1 MPHRMTGARFIAES
15 LKGYGV
21 THVFFVEA
29 ILRRSLMEM
38 ESLGIRRVLTH
49 SEKAAAYMADGYARI
64 AQRPG
69 VCMAQSVGAAN
80 LASGLQ
86 DPFLGRSPVIA
97 ITGRQ
102 VPMAQ
107 YRHAYQEIL
116 HGPLFEPVTKYNV
129 TVEALPQLPHILRQ
143 AFREATSGTPGPVHL
158 DLLGYQGQ
166 AIEEAEADLEVLV
179 EEPFARIP
187 PYRTPP
193 DATQVAEAVRLLT
206 SAERPVFVAG
216 GGVTASQA
224 GAELRALAERLTI
237 PVATSLNG
245 KSVLLDDH
253 PSNVGVVGRYSRW
266 CANQAVAEADLVVFI
281 GSAVGEM
288 VTLGW
293 KIPRPGTQIVQIDI
307 NPAELGRNYPHT
319 LGVLGDAKVALKM
332 LLEAVGS
339 GIQPKSAW
347 AGRAQELVR
356 RWREELAPHRASG
369 AVPIR
374 PERLCKE
381 VTDCL
386 PTNGILVG
394 DTGFAGIWTGTQ
406 VHLTAPGQDYIR
418 CAGSLGW
425 AFPAALGAKCAAPD
439 RPVVCFTGDG
449 GMWYHLSELETARR
463 CGIPT
468 VTVVNNNRALGQCA
482 VNIRKLYANRPGNP
496 GDLFD
501 FASVSFAA
509 LAREM
514 GCLGTQVTQPEE
526 IAPALREA
534 LAAGVPAVVEVITDI
549 NCPAPEPWAP

>member
-1 MPHRMTGARFIAES
+1 MPQRISGARFIAET

-29 ILRRSLMEM
+29 ILRRTLVEM
-38 ESLGIRRVLTH
+38 ETLGIRRVLTH

-64 AQRPG
+64 ARRASF
-69 VCMAQSVGAAN
+69 CMAQSVGAAN

-107 YRHAYQEIL
+107 HRHAYQEVL
-116 HGPLFEPVTKYNV
+116 HGPLFDSVTKYNV
-129 TVEALPQLPHILRQ
+129 SVDSLPQLPHILRQ
-143 AFREATSGTPGPVHL
+143 AFREATTGTPGPVHL

-179 EEPFARIP
+179 EEPFTRIP
-187 PYRTPP
+187 SYRTTPE
-193 DATQVAEAVRLLT
+193 AARVAEAARLLAA
-206 SAERPVFVAG
+206 AERPVLVAG
-216 GGVTASQA
+216 GGVTASRA
-224 GAELRALAERLTI
+224 GADLRALADRLCI

-245 KSVLLDDH
+245 KSALLDDH
-253 PSNVGVVGRYSRW
+253 PSNVGVVGRYSRQ
-266 CANQAVAEADLVVFI
+266 CANQVVAEADLVVFV

-293 KIPRPGTQIVQIDI
+293 TIPRPGTRIVQIDI

-319 LGVLGDAKVALKM
+319 LGVPGDAKATLEM
-332 LLEAVGS
+332 LLAAVES
-339 GIQPKSAW
+339 GVQPKTAW
-347 AGRAQELVR
+347 AARARDLVR

-386 PTNGILVG
+386 PPDGILVG

-406 VHLTAPGQDYIR
+406 VHLTAPGQEYIR

-425 AFPAALGAKCAAPD
+425 AFPASLGAKCAAPH

-482 VNIRKLYANRPGNP
+482 VSIRKLYAGRPGNP

-501 FASVSFAA
+501 FGGASFAA

-514 GCLGTQVTQPEE
+514 GCLGIQVTEPEG
-526 IAPALREA
+526 IAPGIRQA
-534 LAAGVPAVVEVITDI
+534 LAAEVPAVVEVLTDV
-549 NCPAPEPWAP
+549 NCPAPEPWTP